1 MTNEFKQLSLL
12 GEIPGET
19 CEQNSEQKPENKAK
33 KVKKPGK
40 EKPRESDQDGSYDIQ
55 TKEPKKELTRDEF
68 MTTANE
74 EKIDFEASLLEL
86 ETVVKQLDSEV
97 KLDKALK
104 LFETG
109 IKLSVDCEQFI
120 KSAKRKIE
128 ILKKKADGTME
139 LSDFSESDDN
149 TQ

>member
-12 GEIPGET
+12 GEIAGGEP
-19 CEQNSEQKPENKAK
+19 EPKPENPVKKEKKTTKAK
-33 KVKKPGK
+33 PK
-40 EKPRESDQDGSYDIQ
+40 EIEQAEQADYQSKEP
-55 TKEPKKELTRDEF
+55 TKEPTRNGV
-68 MTTANE
+68 MTTASE

-139 LSDFSESDDN
+139 LSDFTDSDDN
-149 TQ
+149 AQ

>member
-12 GEIPGET
+12 GEIPGEPS
-19 CEQNSEQKPENKAK
+19 EQDSEQKPES
-33 KVKKPGK
+33 KVKKEKKTGKAKPKESEQGGSFDIQPNK
-40 EKPRESDQDGSYDIQ
+40 EK
-55 TKEPKKELTRDEF
+55 TRDEF

-149 TQ
+149 AQ

>member
-19 CEQNSEQKPENKAK
+19 SEQNSQQRPENKTK
-33 KVKKPGK
+33 KEKKPGK
-40 EKPRESDQDGSYDIQ
+40 AKPRESEQDGSYDIQ
-55 TKEPKKELTRDEF
+55 TKEPKTELTRDEF

-149 TQ
+149 AQ